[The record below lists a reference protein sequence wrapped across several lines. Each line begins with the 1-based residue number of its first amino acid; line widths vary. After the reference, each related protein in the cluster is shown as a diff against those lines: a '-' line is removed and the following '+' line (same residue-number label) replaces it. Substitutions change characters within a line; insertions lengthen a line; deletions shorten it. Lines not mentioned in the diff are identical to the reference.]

1 MGTTLMLGSF
11 HRRSFLKS
19 DQSHTAA
26 QPPPSRW
33 RDLVGG
39 GLLLATAGLWLVGM
53 TASWRGCPSAV
64 WGWAPA
70 PPRGPGR
77 VPPATPPLPAA
88 FGAGRVGPRR
98 ASSFGAPH
106 AV

>member
-39 GLLLATAGLWLVGM
+39 GLLWATPRLCLGEM
-53 TASWRGCPSAV
+53 TASLPGCRSAGLV
-64 WGWAPA
+64 GGR
-70 PPRGPGR
+70 PPPFCPWS
-77 VPPATPPLPAA
+77 VPPPTLSPSPQSVRRGWGAARRSPPP
-88 FGAGRVGPRR
+88 
-98 ASSFGAPH
+98 
-106 AV
+106 